1 MISEVGSKIILT
13 IITYW
18 SWWWEVPNQ
27 QDKFA
32 RTVLTVLVPSSLIFV
47 WYKWRLSSSRKA
59 HLPPGPYGLPVIG
72 YLPFLSSNLHEKFTE
87 IAHKYGPIFSL
98 QLGSKLHVVV
108 NSMDLAKAVAR
119 EQDNTFANRNPPI
132 TGLIITYGGMDLVWS
147 NNNTHWRNMRKLLAS
162 QVLSNANLNASQSL
176 RTHEVRKAV
185 NEVYNKIGTKIDI
198 NKTAFDTELNVVTNM
213 LWGCSKSDEG
223 GDFGEM
229 LEGFQ
234 EVESK
239 IIELIG
245 KPNISDFIPFLSRFD
260 LQGMNKE
267 MQRQLEQVERI
278 FNYIIDRRI
287 KLKSSKVDET
297 YEGDGRKDFL
307 EILLDLKDQKND
319 PESFNIIHIKAL
331 LINIVVAATDTTS
344 TMAEWVMAEILN
356 NPDVM
361 KKVQDELTE
370 VIGVNSI
377 VEESHF
383 PKLRYLDAVIKE
395 TFRLHPPL
403 PFLVHRCPD
412 ESCKVG
418 GYTIPKGTIV
428 YINVWAIQRDPENWT
443 NPLEFKP
450 ERFLNQKW
458 DYNGNNF
465 KFLPFGSGRRICPGL
480 PLGEKMLVYI
490 LASLL
495 HSFEWSLPKDEE
507 FELSDEFGFVTKKRK
522 PLIAIPSQRSRY
534 RSSDYDDFSCFG
546 CHNECG
552 ILVTTQTE

>member
-1 MISEVGSKIILT
+1 MISEVGSKTILT

-32 RTVLTVLVPSSLIFV
+32 RTVLTVLVPSSLIYV

-108 NSMDLAKAVAR
+108 NSMDLAKVVAR

-132 TGLIITYGGMDLVWS
+132 TGLTITYGGMDLVWS

-176 RTHEVRKAV
+176 RIHEVRKAV

-213 LWGCSKSDEG
+213 LWGCSKSNEG

-229 LEGFQ
+229 MEGFQ

-245 KPNISDFIPFLSRFD
+245 KPNISDFIPLLSRFD

-331 LINIVVAATDTTS
+331 LIVS
-344 TMAEWVMAEILN
+344 
-356 NPDVM
+356 
-361 KKVQDELTE
+361 
-370 VIGVNSI
+370 
-377 VEESHF
+377 F
-383 PKLRYLDAVIKE
+383 YLI
-395 TFRLHPPL
+395 PL
-403 PFLVHRCPD
+403 
-412 ESCKVG
+412 
-418 GYTIPKGTIV
+418 Y
-428 YINVWAIQRDPENWT
+428 
-443 NPLEFKP
+443 
-450 ERFLNQKW
+450 
-458 DYNGNNF
+458 
-465 KFLPFGSGRRICPGL
+465 
-480 PLGEKMLVYI
+480 
-490 LASLL
+490 SL
-495 HSFEWSLPKDEE
+495 
-507 FELSDEFGFVTKKRK
+507 
-522 PLIAIPSQRSRY
+522 
-534 RSSDYDDFSCFG
+534 
-546 CHNECG
+546 
-552 ILVTTQTE
+552 

>member
-1 MISEVGSKIILT
+1 MVSEVGTKIILT
-13 IITYW
+13 IW

-32 RTVLTVLVPSSLIFV
+32 RTVLTVLVPSSLIYV
-47 WYKWRLSSSRKA
+47 WRLSYSRKA

-108 NSMDLAKAVAR
+108 NSMDLAKVVAR
-119 EQDNTFANRNPPI
+119 EHDNTFANRNPPI
-132 TGLIITYGGMDLVWS
+132 TGLTITYGGMDLVWS
-147 NNNTHWRNMRKLLAS
+147 NNNKHWRNVRKLLAS

-213 LWGCSKSDEG
+213 LWGCSKSNEG

-239 IIELIG
+239 IIELTG
-245 KPNISDFIPFLSRFD
+245 KPNISDFIPLLSRFD
-260 LQGMNKE
+260 LQGMHKE

-278 FNYIIDRRI
+278 FNYIIDRKI

-307 EILLDLKDQKND
+307 EILLELKDQKND
-319 PESFNIIHIKAL
+319 PKSFNIIHIKAL
-331 LINIVVAATDTTS
+331 LIDIVVAATDTTS

-356 NPDVM
+356 NPNVM
-361 KKVQDELTE
+361 KNVQDELTE
-370 VIGVNSI
+370 VIGMNSI

-403 PFLVHRCPD
+403 PFLIQRCPD

-418 GYTIPKGTIV
+418 GYTIPKGTTV

-495 HSFEWSLPKDEE
+495 HSFDWSLPKDEE
-507 FELSDEFGFVTKKRK
+507 LELSDEFGFVTKKRK
-522 PLIAIPSQRSRY
+522 PLIAIPSQRL
-534 RSSDYDDFSCFG
+534 SDASLYF
-546 CHNECG
+546 
-552 ILVTTQTE
+552 

>member
-1 MISEVGSKIILT
+1 MYTQMISEVGSKIILT

-32 RTVLTVLVPSSLIFV
+32 RTVLTVLVPSSLIYV

-108 NSMDLAKAVAR
+108 NSMDLAKVVAH

-132 TGLIITYGGMDLVWS
+132 TGLTITYGGMDLVWS

-176 RTHEVRKAV
+176 RIHEVRKAV

-213 LWGCSKSDEG
+213 LWGCSKSNEG

-229 LEGFQ
+229 MEGFQ

-245 KPNISDFIPFLSRFD
+245 KPNISDFIPLLSRFD

-370 VIGVNSI
+370 VIGMNSI

-395 TFRLHPPL
+395 TLRLHPPL
-403 PFLVHRCPD
+403 PFLIHRCPD
-412 ESCKVG
+412 ESCKVR

-428 YINVWAIQRDPENWT
+428 YINVWAIQRDSENWT
-443 NPLEFKP
+443 NPSEFKP

-465 KFLPFGSGRRICPGL
+465 KFLPFGPGRRICPGL
-480 PLGEKMLVYI
+480 PFGEKILVYI
-490 LASLL
+490 LAYLL
-495 HSFEWSLPKDEE
+495 HSFDWSLPKDEE
-507 FELSDEFGFVTKKRK
+507 LELFDEFGFVTKKRK
-522 PLIAIPSQRSRY
+522 PAIPSQRL
-534 RSSDYDDFSCFG
+534 SDASLYF
-546 CHNECG
+546 
-552 ILVTTQTE
+552 

>member
-1 MISEVGSKIILT
+1 MVSEVGSNTILT

-18 SWWWEVPNQ
+18 SWCWEVPNQ

-32 RTVLTVLVPSSLIFV
+32 RAVLTVLVPSSLIYV
-47 WYKWRLSSSRKA
+47 WYKCRLSYSRKA

-108 NSMDLAKAVAR
+108 NSMDLAKVVAR

-132 TGLIITYGGMDLVWS
+132 TGLTITYGGLDLVWS
-147 NNNTHWRNMRKLLAS
+147 NDNTHLRNMRKILAS
-162 QVLSNANLNASQSL
+162 QVLSNTNLNASQSL

-198 NKTAFDTELNVVTNM
+198 NKTSFDTELNVVTNM
-213 LWGCSKSDEG
+213 LWGCSKSNEG

-239 IIELIG
+239 IVELIG

-260 LQGMNKE
+260 LQGMDKE

-287 KLKSSKVDET
+287 KFKSSKVDEA

-307 EILLDLKDQKND
+307 EILLELKDQKND
-319 PESFNIIHIKAL
+319 PESFNNIHIKAL
-331 LINIVVAATDTTS
+331 LLNIVIAATDTTS

-370 VIGVNSI
+370 VIGMNSI
-377 VEESHF
+377 VEETHF

-403 PFLVHRCPD
+403 PFLIQRCPD

-465 KFLPFGSGRRICPGL
+465 NFLPFGSGRRICPGL
-480 PLGEKMLVYI
+480 PLGEKMLVHV

-507 FELSDEFGFVTKKRK
+507 FELSDEFGFVMKKRK
-522 PLIAIPSQRSRY
+522 PLIAIPSQRL
-534 RSSDYDDFSCFG
+534 SDASLYFK
-546 CHNECG
+546 
-552 ILVTTQTE
+552 

>member
-18 SWWWEVPNQ
+18 SWWWEVPSQ

-32 RTVLTVLVPSSLIFV
+32 RTVLTVLVPSLIYV
-47 WYKWRLSSSRKA
+47 WYKWRLSYSRKA

-72 YLPFLSSNLHEKFTE
+72 YLPFLSSNLHEKFTD

-108 NSMDLAKAVAR
+108 NSMDLAKVVAR

-132 TGLIITYGGMDLVWS
+132 TGLTITYGGMDLVWS
-147 NNNTHWRNMRKLLAS
+147 NNNKHWRDVRKLLAS

-176 RTHEVRKAV
+176 RT
-185 NEVYNKIGTKIDI
+185 
-198 NKTAFDTELNVVTNM
+198 
-213 LWGCSKSDEG
+213 
-223 GDFGEM
+223 
-229 LEGFQ
+229 Q
-234 EVESK
+234 E
-239 IIELIG
+239 
-245 KPNISDFIPFLSRFD
+245 
-260 LQGMNKE
+260 GMNKE

-287 KLKSSKVDET
+287 KLISSKADET
-297 YEGDGRKDFL
+297 YEEDGRKDFL
-307 EILLDLKDQKND
+307 EILLELKDQKND
-319 PESFNIIHIKAL
+319 PKSFNIIHIKAL

-370 VIGVNSI
+370 VIGMNSI

-403 PFLVHRCPD
+403 PFLIHRCPD

-495 HSFEWSLPKDEE
+495 HSFDWSLPKDEE
-507 FELSDEFGFVTKKRK
+507 LELSDEFGFVTKKRK
-522 PLIAIPSQRSRY
+522 PLIAIPSQRL
-534 RSSDYDDFSCFG
+534 SDASLYF
-546 CHNECG
+546 
-552 ILVTTQTE
+552 